1 MEQKEI
7 IQEFRKMRAEL
18 QNREGIINSLI
29 YKAAR
34 CEKMSAE
41 DFPPIVMQHWIGDCG
56 YFKGKKPLAVIF
68 QDKRRAEVKTWKE
81 VVLLVM
87 QDCEIGFH
95 EQLEYLCGKA
105 YGKQRVLLD
114 EKPDRLQVPLQVGEK
129 IYLEAKFDTESLLR
143 VLTERILY
151 AVGYDY
157 GDIQIECQ
165 E

>member
-7 IQEFRKMRAEL
+7 IQEFRMMRAEL
-18 QNREGIINSLI
+18 QKREEIISSLI
-29 YKAAR
+29 YKTTRYA
-34 CEKMSAE
+34 EFSAE

-56 YFKGKKPLAVIF
+56 YFKGKKPLTVIF
-68 QDKRRAEVKTWKE
+68 QDKRRVEVKTWKE
-81 VVLLVM
+81 AVLLIM

-95 EQLEYLCGKA
+95 EQLEHLCGKA
-105 YGKQRVLLD
+105 YGKQRVLLTK
-114 EKPDRLQVPLQVGEK
+114 KPDKLQVPLQVGEK
-129 IYLEAKFDTESLLR
+129 MYLEAKFDTESLLR

-157 GDIQIECQ
+157 GDIHIECQ

>member
-7 IQEFRKMRAEL
+7 VQEFRMLRAEL
-18 QNREGIINSLI
+18 QNREGLISSLI
-29 YKAAR
+29 YKTTR
-34 CEKMSAE
+34 YTEFPAE

-68 QDKRRAEVKTWKE
+68 QGKRRIEVKTWKE
-81 VVLLVM
+81 AVLVVM

-105 YGKQRVLLD
+105 YGKQRVLLA

-129 IYLEAKFDTESLLR
+129 IYLEVKFDTESLLR